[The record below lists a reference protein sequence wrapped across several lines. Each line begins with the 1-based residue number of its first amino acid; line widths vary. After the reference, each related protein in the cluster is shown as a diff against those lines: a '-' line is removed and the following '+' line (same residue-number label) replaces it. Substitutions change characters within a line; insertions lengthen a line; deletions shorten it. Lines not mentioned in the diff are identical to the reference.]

1 MSEIVVMPKKDWT
14 AALDSLRAKMSSSNP
29 IKSGDVAALI
39 DGLATIG
46 AGGPFT
52 AFASGT
58 VTPSSNL
65 INTIGLT
72 ITHGL
77 GVTPNFFLI
86 FADTFMSSAS
96 QANLNF
102 QVAVTMPEEKSTSSC
117 GVYGAGYGYSSI
129 TIVDIKTLKK
139 QDAGDYNDSSDKYVS
154 DIFAAN
160 TVKVPAGFN
169 REITV
174 NRKYYWL
181 CGVMSME

>member
-1 MSEIVVMPKKDWT
+1 MSKLVVMPESDWT
-14 AALDSLRAKMSSSNP
+14 AALDSLRAKMISSNP

-46 AGGPFT
+46 AGGSFT
-52 AFASGT
+52 ALVSGT
-58 VTPSSNL
+58 VTPSSDVNV
-65 INTIGLT
+65 TTGLK

-96 QANLNF
+96 TANLNF

-129 TIVDIKTLKK
+129 TSVDIRSIKK
-139 QDAGDYNDSSDKYVS
+139 QDAGDYNGASDVYVS
-154 DIFAAN
+154 DIFAAD
-160 TVKVPAGFN
+160 TVKVQASIN
-169 REITV
+169 RVVTG

-181 CGVMSME
+181 CGVMSMT

>member
-1 MSEIVVMPKKDWT
+1 MSKLVVMPESDWT

-39 DGLATIG
+39 DGLVTIG
-46 AGGPFT
+46 AGGSFT

-58 VTPSSNL
+58 VTPSSDVSGA
-65 INTIGLT
+65 IGLT

-96 QANLNF
+96 KANLNF

-129 TIVDIKTLKK
+129 TVVDIKTLKK
-139 QDAGDYNDSSDKYVS
+139 QGAGDYNGSSDKYVS
-154 DIFAAN
+154 DIFAAD
-160 TVKVPAGFN
+160 TVKVQAGLD
-169 REITV
+169 RVVTG